1 MNLVLLL
8 FHATRTRFTYQSS
21 RIPISCA
28 MVVFFLFS
36 SDVVAQAPSSILP
49 DLSGFK
55 LTFPIDENGNDYEGV
70 SFDDREDP
78 LIKADE
84 VDNLVGYTA
93 TGDYAPYFFVSGSE
107 VVFRAHC
114 AGALTSA
121 NSYPRC
127 ELRQTPAGT
136 GDDDLWDMDDEQE
149 LNATFRA
156 TAVPDQ
162 KREVCMLQI
171 KGADNIGGSSAKE
184 PFRLEYRVDGNQGLH
199 VVINESSSYGGGT
212 VEDVMD
218 YSLNQTIQARMY
230 VNNRQITIEIN
241 NLQVSGSR
249 GQWDTTFTVNSSFD
263 DYGYFKAGAYTQSS
277 IWSDKNGVADE
288 DPDAYGE
295 VRFSAL
301 TLGEVITG
309 GGNLPSPWASTDV
322 GSVGASGSASYSSGT
337 FTLDGSGADIWG
349 SSDEFQFVNQ
359 TASGDVT
366 ITAKVNSVENTNNWA
381 KAGVMIRESLSGGSK
396 HAMCVVTPSNG
407 VSFQRRTSTN
417 SSSAHT
423 TNSGHNAPYWVR
435 IQRSGN
441 TFTSYRSS
449 NGSSWTNMGSVTI
462 SMNSSVYVGLV
473 TTSHNDG
480 TLCTATLSDVTVTQ
494 QSSGSG
500 TGLSA
505 TYYNNMGFSGST
517 VTRTDP
523 TIDFSWGSGSPD
535 GAIGV
540 NTFSARW
547 TGSVQADQ
555 SGTYT
560 FYSTTDDGV
569 RLWVNGQ
576 QIINKWVNQG
586 PTEWSGSISLT
597 AGVQVPI
604 VMEYFEN
611 GGGAV
616 AKLSWSASGVSKQ
629 IIPQANLY
637 PGGTTGTT
645 SCSGGT
651 NLALNETI
659 VSYSD
664 QQSANPA
671 SKILNGTTA
680 NSDRWSASGF
690 PQNTVIDLGATY
702 SVDEINLMPYA
713 SRAYQ
718 FQVEGSTTSATSGFS
733 IMTNATGNSSG
744 GSVINRSFSA
754 RPVRY
759 VRLTITGVSG
769 NITTWS
775 SIAEFE
781 VICSGNSSRFAAED
795 IQPPVLTYSP
805 NPFGQKGLFVQVP
818 SEMESMTSIRA
829 VDMLGRVVFEQHG
842 LNPGDEIFILQQAQ
856 TGLYLLQWMTESN
869 EILQTSKVLRQ

>member
-1 MNLVLLL
+1 MIFIFMLFQKINNFLCNQRNQIVIPWITLLL
-8 FHATRTRFTYQSS
+8 VFL
-21 RIPISCA
+21 PISSA
-28 MVVFFLFS
+28 I
-36 SDVVAQAPSSILP
+36 AQAPSSILP

-70 SFDDREDP
+70 SYSNRDNP

-230 VNNRQITIEIN
+230 VNNRQVTIEIN

-301 TLGEVITG
+301 TLGATSTSCVASVPQNRTASVSGTSVTFSWTAIPNIDHYKVQHRPVG
-309 GGNLPSPWASTDV
+309 GSWTTSASIRNTSSYTVSGLSSGTTYEWRVRSKCLTTASSYTSGPNFTISGSGGSLPSPWSNSDV
-322 GSVGASGSASYSSGT
+322 GNVASAGSATYSSGT
-337 FTLDGSGADIWG
+337 FNLEGSGSDIWN
-349 SSDEFQFVNQ
+349 SADEFHFVNQ
-359 TASGDVT
+359 SVSGDVT
-366 ITAKVNSVENTNNWA
+366 VTARVNSVENTNVWA
-381 KAGVMIRESLSGGSK
+381 KAGVMVRESLANGSK
-396 HAMCVVTPSNG
+396 HAMCVITPSKG
-407 VSFQRRTSTN
+407 ASFQRRTATDGG
-417 SSSAHT
+417 SSHT
-423 TNSGHNAPYWVR
+423 TNAGHTAPYWVR
-435 IQRSGN
+435 IERSGD

-462 SMNSSVYVGLV
+462 TMNSSVYVGLV
-473 TTSHNDG
+473 TTSHDDG
-480 TLCTATLSDVTVTQ
+480 TLCSASFDNVTVSSGTSTLSC
-494 QSSGSG
+494 S
-500 TGLSA
+500 
-505 TYYNNMGFSGST
+505 
-517 VTRTDP
+517 
-523 TIDFSWGSGSPD
+523 
-535 GAIGV
+535 
-540 NTFSARW
+540 
-547 TGSVQADQ
+547 
-555 SGTYT
+555 
-560 FYSTTDDGV
+560 
-569 RLWVNGQ
+569 NG
-576 QIINKWVNQG
+576 N
-586 PTEWSGSISLT
+586 
-597 AGVQVPI
+597 
-604 VMEYFEN
+604 
-611 GGGAV
+611 
-616 AKLSWSASGVSKQ
+616 
-629 IIPQANLY
+629 
-637 PGGTTGTT
+637 
-645 SCSGGT
+645 
-651 NLALNETI
+651 NLAEDETI

-664 QQSANPA
+664 QENSTNGASNLNDGSASN
-671 SKILNGTTA
+671 
-680 NSDRWSASGF
+680 RWSANGF
-690 PQNTVIDLGATY
+690 PQNAVIDLGGAY
-702 SVDEINLMPYA
+702 SVDEINFMPYQD
-713 SRAYQ
+713 RPYQ
-718 FQVEGSTTSATSGFS
+718 FLVEGSTTSATSGFS
-733 IMTNATGNSSG
+733 TMTNATGNSSG

-769 NITTWS
+769 NVSTWS
-775 SIAEFE
+775 SVEEFE

-805 NPFGQKGLFVQVP
+805 NPFDQKGLFVQVP

-842 LNPGDEIFILQQAQ
+842 LNPGDQVFILQQAQ